1 MSFTLTY
8 PFSFWSRGDEV
19 LAPPLID
26 GRQHHTRP
34 NYSRTHGF
42 LDRHVTVPNRGLASD
57 VARHALVVDD
67 GLRAGLEGEK
77 AAGNAADR
85 LSQATLPERSA

>member
-42 LDRHVTVPNRGLASD
+42 LDRHVTVPNYGLASNI
-57 VARHALVVDD
+57 ARHSLVGD

-77 AAGNAADR
+77 AAGEVAER
-85 LSQATLPERSA
+85 LSQAALPEQSA